1 MKVGFTGTREG
12 MADAQFVQ
20 FRQWFSASGA
30 SEFHHG
36 ACVGADSDAVEVIH
50 DSHRKRVR
58 ITAHPSNIPQ
68 ATATDA
74 IDRSELVLDPKPP
87 LDRNRDIVD
96 ACEVLIACPKGP
108 EELRSGTWAT
118 VRWAR
123 KQGKRIVIV
132 WPDGEVTEERPAV
145 TPPGAPN
152 PAG

>member
-12 MADAQFVQ
+12 MADAQLSAFG
-20 FRQWFSASGA
+20 QWIYGRGLTHFY
-30 SEFHHG
+30 HG
-36 ACVGADSDAVEVIH
+36 CCVGADEQAARAAYDESPFVRVVGMPSDLEVLTSGAAKAVCHHI
-50 DSHRKRVR
+50 
-58 ITAHPSNIPQ
+58 A
-68 ATATDA
+68 
-74 IDRSELVLDPKPP
+74 DPKPP

-96 ACEVLIACPKGP
+96 ACEVLVACPKGP

-118 VRWAR
+118 VRYAR

-152 PAG
+152 PPG